1 MSLCSA
7 NSDSEI
13 ETTTS
18 AKSRSTRMTTV
29 ERDAM
34 IDWLDMERE
43 GQKESQGM
51 KNWRSIWGGA
61 AKGRGMQGDVDEV
74 HAAGGYAKLAA
85 YVNSK
90 CQIKSD
96 KSRAWTSEIAKKR
109 WAWVKKQYKAATRIV
124 KPINTT
130 FENEEEFEAELAKH
144 AQDQEKVCPCFKKL
158 DAMLHAHPAIQPH
171 GTVDSLTLNSK
182 GDNGEDNDGSEADML
197 SSSNTLGV
205 VRKRKDGEDGN
216 STTTKKKMQQK
227 EPFSLRKPEAESTR
241 RLNIHEMFMKT
252 QEKQADVDRQK
263 LLVQAVS
270 ELAKAGVSADAMA
283 PYLSLMGLKTPKPAS
298 NGSDEP

>member
-1 MSLCSA
+1 
-7 NSDSEI
+7 
-13 ETTTS
+13 
-18 AKSRSTRMTTV
+18 
-29 ERDAM
+29 
-34 IDWLDMERE
+34 
-43 GQKESQGM
+43 
-51 KNWRSIWGGA
+51 
-61 AKGRGMQGDVDEV
+61 
-74 HAAGGYAKLAA
+74 
-85 YVNSK
+85 
-90 CQIKSD
+90 
-96 KSRAWTSEIAKKR
+96 
-109 WAWVKKQYKAATRIV
+109 
-124 KPINTT
+124 
-130 FENEEEFEAELAKH
+130 
-144 AQDQEKVCPCFKKL
+144 
-158 DAMLHAHPAIQPH
+158 MLHAHPAIQPQ
-171 GTVDSLTLNSK
+171 GVADSLTLN
-182 GDNGEDNDGSEADML
+182 NGEDNDGSEADML